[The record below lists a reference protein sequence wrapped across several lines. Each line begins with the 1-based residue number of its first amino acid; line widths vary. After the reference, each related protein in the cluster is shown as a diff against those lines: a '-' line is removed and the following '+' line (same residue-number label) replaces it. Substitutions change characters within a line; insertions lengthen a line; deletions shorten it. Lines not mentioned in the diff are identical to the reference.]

1 MQENQKTLRRR
12 YDFEGKGL
20 HSGRHVKMSLLPAP
34 ENTGI
39 RFLRTDIGSDA
50 YIEAV
55 ADYVTQTQRGTTLEK
70 GEIRVSTIEHILATC
85 WGLGI
90 DNAVIALDNLEVP
103 ILDGSSAPYVSAI
116 LPDGLQEQTAPR
128 VWHKLEH
135 PIHVRDEQTGA
146 ELEIIPADD
155 FSIELTVD
163 YQSKVL
169 GVQHAQFKMGD
180 DFANEFAPCR
190 TFVFFH
196 ELEFLVKNNLI
207 KGGDVENALVIVE
220 NPVPQEELDRMAD
233 LFNVQHLTR
242 TPAGYLDNVVLRFPN
257 ECVRHKL
264 MDIMGDFSLV
274 GCRFHA
280 HVKAVKS
287 GHKINTE
294 IAKRIRYELLSR
306 TSQR

>member
-1 MQENQKTLRRR
+1 MQEFQKTLRRR

-20 HSGRHVKMSLLPAP
+20 HSGRQVKMSLLPAP

-39 RFLRTDIGSDA
+39 RFLRTDLGPDA

-70 GEIRVSTIEHILATC
+70 GEIRVSTIEHILATFS
-85 WGLGI
+85 GLGV

-103 ILDGSSAPYVSAI
+103 ILDGSSAPYIQAI
-116 LPDGLQEQTAPR
+116 LPDGLEEQSAPR
-128 VWHKLEH
+128 RWYTLEK
-135 PIHVRDEQTGA
+135 PIFVRDEQSGA
-146 ELEIIPADD
+146 ELEITPADE

-163 YQSKVL
+163 YNSEVL
-169 GVQHAQFKMGD
+169 GVQHASFKMGD
-180 DFANEFAPCR
+180 DFATEFAPCR

-196 ELEFLVKNNLI
+196 ELEFLAKNGLI

-220 NPVPQEELDRMAD
+220 KPVPQEELDRMAD

-242 TPAGYLDNVVLRFPN
+242 TPAGYLDNVTLRFPN

-274 GCRFHA
+274 GCRFRA
-280 HVKAVKS
+280 HVRAVKS
-287 GHKINTE
+287 GHKINTD
-294 IAKRIRYELLSR
+294 IAKRIRYELLGG
-306 TSQR
+306 TSEC